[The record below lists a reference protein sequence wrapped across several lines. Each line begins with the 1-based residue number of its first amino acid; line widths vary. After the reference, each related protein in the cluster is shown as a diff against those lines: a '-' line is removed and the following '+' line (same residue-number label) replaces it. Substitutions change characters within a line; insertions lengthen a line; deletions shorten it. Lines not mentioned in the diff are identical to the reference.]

1 MLEFAG
7 VGSLKTLGGV
17 SEWSIEIVLKTIRG
31 DEPLEG
37 SNPSPT
43 AKKTKAMANIL
54 VSWEAKEYAH
64 YEKGP
69 GWYLTLTILA
79 ILFVAFQIL
88 MKDYFA
94 AFTIAFLYFI
104 LFIYARLTP
113 SQIQVH
119 ITDIGLEIDNTLIP
133 YSNIKQFWIVHHDK
147 AKALHFY
154 TTSLLNQHIVL
165 ELEEQNPFEVAEVLR
180 TFIPETE
187 PNEESF
193 AHRIARKLRF

>member
-1 MLEFAG
+1 MLELLG

-54 VSWEAKEYAH
+54 VSWRAKEYAH

-79 ILFVAFQIL
+79 ILLIAFQIL

-94 AFTIAFLYFI
+94 AFTIGFI
-104 LFIYARLTP
+104 YLLLFIYARLTP
-113 SQIQVH
+113 FEIQVH
-119 ITDIGLEIDNTLIP
+119 ITDQGLAINNTLIP
-133 YSNIKQFWIVHHDK
+133 YANIKEFWIVDHDE
-147 AKALHFY
+147 AKALHFH
-154 TTSLLNQHIVL
+154 TTSFFNQHIIL
-165 ELEEQNPFEVAEVLR
+165 ELEEQDPFEVAHTLR
-180 TFIPETE
+180 NFIPESE
-187 PNEESF
+187 PNEESL
-193 AHRIARKLRF
+193 AHKIARRLRF